1 MKNVMQVGDHIFWL
15 DQKIHSGFFG
25 QVWKGRMV
33 VRESVA
39 PVIIKRSKDHE
50 HLARE
55 SIIQK
60 VLACEAQ
67 HLSMLGA
74 AVVPQIHLTARDSE
88 SKETFVVMQA
98 LETTLEDFVHV
109 NKYKWDR
116 LRHGLEV
123 MLRCVAAALKH
134 LQEKYL
140 FEHRDL
146 HCRNIMFKGEAVF
159 MIDFGRARLVSD
171 QTWIETGE
179 WEKSGG
185 PRAQNFDAGRDL
197 LYLCC
202 SLCHR
207 LQDLYA
213 QVLPPF
219 LHVLPSTFGYA
230 DPTLRFHYLM
240 TTRGEH
246 VNGNVV
252 QVPSMPT
259 MVFTPT
265 VIRSPS
271 GSAVPIPRQL
281 WYPEALLRALPS

>member
-1 MKNVMQVGDHIFWL
+1 MSI
-15 DQKIHSGFFG
+15 SP
-25 QVWKGRMV
+25 
-33 VRESVA
+33 A
-39 PVIIKRSKDHE
+39 
-50 HLARE
+50 

-159 MIDFGRARLVSD
+159 MIDFGRARLSQPTD
-171 QTWIETGE
+171 RTGE
-179 WEKSGG
+179 WEKSGAPG
-185 PRAQNFDAGRDL
+185 AELRRGRDP
-197 LYLCC
+197 YLCC
-202 SLCHR
+202 SLFSSRISMHR
-207 LQDLYA
+207 FSLHFCTSSRPPRLCGPDAAFPLSNDDRWRTCERQRGAGTVDADYGLYPDGHP
-213 QVLPPF
+213 QPV
-219 LHVLPSTFGYA
+219 
-230 DPTLRFHYLM
+230 R
-240 TTRGEH
+240 
-246 VNGNVV
+246 
-252 QVPSMPT
+252 
-259 MVFTPT
+259 
-265 VIRSPS
+265 I
-271 GSAVPIPRQL
+271 AVPIPRQL

>member
-1 MKNVMQVGDHIFWL
+1 MQVGDHIFWL

-39 PVIIKRSKDHE
+39 PVIIKTWSKDHE

-55 SIIQK
+55 SIMQK
-60 VLACEAQ
+60 VLACEDQ
-67 HLSMLGA
+67 HLRMLGA
-74 AVVPQIHLTARDSE
+74 AVVPDIHLTARNSV
-88 SKETFVVMQA
+88 SKAPFAVMQA
-98 LETTLEDFVHV
+98 LETTLEEFVHV
-109 NKYKWDR
+109 NKHNLDR
-116 LRHGLEV
+116 LGRGLRV
-123 MLRCVAAALKH
+123 MLRSVAAALKH
-134 LQEKYL
+134 LQKKYL

-146 HCRNIMFKGEAVF
+146 HCGNIMVQGAAVF
-159 MIDFGRARLVSD
+159 IIDFGRARFVSD
-171 QTWIETGE
+171 QTVIETGE

-246 VNGNVV
+246 VDGNVV
-252 QVPSMPT
+252 QVPSMST

-265 VIRSPS
+265 IIRSPS
-271 GSAVPIPRQL
+271 GSAVPIPPQL
-281 WYPEALLRALPS
+281 WYPDALLQALPS